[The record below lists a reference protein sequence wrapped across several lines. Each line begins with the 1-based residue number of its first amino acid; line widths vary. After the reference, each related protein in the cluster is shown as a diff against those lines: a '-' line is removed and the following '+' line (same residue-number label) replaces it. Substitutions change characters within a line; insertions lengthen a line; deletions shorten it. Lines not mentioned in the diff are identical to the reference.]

1 MCCYQNFG
9 LFLHLISA
17 NCRLV
22 NLCLKFSIAEIPI
35 MNESIIIAGG
45 CKKELEDCI
54 ELYYEGLQ
62 EAYNMMKIKHTKSE
76 DLF

>member
-1 MCCYQNFG
+1 
-9 LFLHLISA
+9 
-17 NCRLV
+17 
-22 NLCLKFSIAEIPI
+22 

-45 CKKELEDCI
+45 CKKELEGCI

-62 EAYNMMKIKHTKSE
+62 EVYNLMKIKHTKSE